1 MCSPGCGGSS
11 RTNTTAPLIARKDG
25 WGSAAAADDVL
36 TTTRRKQQDERRRV
50 GSLALAGCMGIG
62 PGEGEG
68 EGEGG
73 RTHEKR
79 DQGYPGESLRRWIS
93 FLYNNRVETVDLVKS

>member
-68 EGEGG
+68 EGG

>member
-1 MCSPGCGGSS
+1 M
-11 RTNTTAPLIARKDG
+11 
-25 WGSAAAADDVL
+25 L
-36 TTTRRKQQDERRRV
+36 TTPRRKQQDDRRRV
-50 GSLALAGCMGIG
+50 GALARAGGMGSG

-79 DQGYPGESLRRWIS
+79 GQGYPGESLRRWIS